1 MNSDWNKIQ
10 FWNILLYFIQYNIGI
25 IYKCIKIFCSN
36 IETPRRLYYVAKQN
50 ILELECCGRT
60 YYVFHFLKSLTQIAW
75 QIAWSKTPYIRRL
88 APIKIWLALLQSL
101 SEQKELNLDF
111 ISRYSIGFILFILGK
126 FCICTSSYLA
136 LK

>member
-1 MNSDWNKIQ
+1 MLWTYVLRIS
-10 FWNILLYFIQYNIGI
+10 FF
-25 IYKCIKIFCSN
+25 KIFDTN
-36 IETPRRLYYVAKQN
+36 
-50 ILELECCGRT
+50 
-60 YYVFHFLKSLTQIAW
+60 F
-75 QIAWSKTPYIRRL
+75 AWSKTPYIRRL